1 MPNRIIT
8 DISDYIF
15 VSGEPQ
21 KVDAIFL
28 PGGSHPEQPEYA
40 AELYRQGLTDWIVP
54 SGGISVKE
62 EKWHGVRSKAEIY
75 SGAYR
80 SCCEFLTD
88 VLVKNGVPQTAIIEE
103 SKSGHTRHN
112 AFFSRNAVDE
122 KGVTIK
128 SAIIVCKAFHARRCL
143 MLYQMA
149 FPNVDMTVC
158 PVH

>member
-54 SGGISVKE
+54 SGGVSVKE

-75 SGAYR
+75 SGDYR
-80 SCCEFLTD
+80 SDCEFFL
-88 VLVKNGVPQTAIIEE
+88 
-103 SKSGHTRHN
+103 
-112 AFFSRNAVDE
+112 
-122 KGVTIK
+122 
-128 SAIIVCKAFHARRCL
+128 
-143 MLYQMA
+143 QMYS
-149 FPNVDMTVC
+149 
-158 PVH
+158 